1 MTKQKFG
8 PTALWRLKVNGL
20 ALTALAGMGL
30 GRTFGSYKGQVQR
43 AGKYDL
49 AKEVLCCSM

>member
-30 GRTFGSYKGQVQR
+30 GGSYKG
-43 AGKYDL
+43 L
-49 AKEVLCCSM
+49 ATEVRENI